1 MKPGTAAKIAVRS
14 LVRTLGAESECGP
27 CRSAARQ
34 TPLMLHRSTTSAS
47 VDPDVLIFII
57 TPLDL
62 AASSNYLGGPTP
74 FGDTTLA
81 KGYLACFMDTTAE
94 GLTFASFSPNYPESE
109 A

>member
-1 MKPGTAAKIAVRS
+1 MQFCGAPNSFAV
-14 LVRTLGAESECGP
+14 
-27 CRSAARQ
+27 
-34 TPLMLHRSTTSAS
+34 TPFSTTPAR
-47 VDPDVLIFII
+47 VDPDVLIFIM

-94 GLTFASFSPNYPESE
+94 GVTFASFSSNYLESE

>member
-1 MKPGTAAKIAVRS
+1 MRP
-14 LVRTLGAESECGP
+14 LPFCGAPNSFLLDG
-27 CRSAARQ
+27 
-34 TPLMLHRSTTSAS
+34 STTSAS
-47 VDPDVLIFII
+47 VDPDVLIFIMA
-57 TPLDL
+57 PFDWD
-62 AASSNYLGGPTP
+62 ASSKNLGGPTV